1 MYQSKADQKITEFTN
16 LVSMMRTGCIP
27 FYFRCTSVPVCDGH
41 CDLLFCRLVLNTHPR
56 KEIKYEKILLGLIG
70 LVMLSSE
77 FALRTCWTSGD
88 LAEAAAK
95 EASAGTNNQFHM
107 DLTGPWQLDNEKNIL
122 AAFPNSFPAYAEFG
136 ASMEIKD
143 DGKISWYIGAEGG
156 AGAYTQG
163 GNTLTADIVTD
174 VGQQEVTV
182 LFHMIS
188 NGEATQLEMEYN
200 GTTVYWVYGDS
211 EEAFN

>member
-1 MYQSKADQKITEFTN
+1 
-16 LVSMMRTGCIP
+16 
-27 FYFRCTSVPVCDGH
+27 
-41 CDLLFCRLVLNTHPR
+41 
-56 KEIKYEKILLGLIG
+56 
-70 LVMLSSE
+70 MLSSV

-88 LAEAAAK
+88 PAEAATK
-95 EASAGTNNQFHM
+95 ETSAGTNNQFHM
-107 DLTGPWQLDNEKNIL
+107 DLTGPWQLDNEKNNL
-122 AAFPNSFPAYAEFG
+122 AAFPNSFPAYAEFS

-174 VGQQEVTV
+174 VGQQEVIV
-182 LFHMIS
+182 LFHIIS

-211 EEAFN
+211 EKAFN

>member
-1 MYQSKADQKITEFTN
+1 M
-16 LVSMMRTGCIP
+16 
-27 FYFRCTSVPVCDGH
+27 
-41 CDLLFCRLVLNTHPR
+41 
-56 KEIKYEKILLGLIG
+56 
-70 LVMLSSE
+70 
-77 FALRTCWTSGD
+77 
-88 LAEAAAK
+88 
-95 EASAGTNNQFHM
+95 
-107 DLTGPWQLDNEKNIL
+107 
-122 AAFPNSFPAYAEFG
+122 
-136 ASMEIKD
+136 
-143 DGKISWYIGAEGG
+143 SWYIGAEGG

-211 EEAFN
+211 EEVFN